1 MTNQEFIE
9 LLHSSKMD
17 LVWNRLAGLITR
29 YFRTKVTGAR
39 FLPARGP
46 AVIAANHSGFCG
58 FDVVVLS
65 HIINEY
71 SARTAKI
78 LAHRAYFDFFQLLRQ
93 VSESFGLRKASILN
107 GTEVLQNE
115 DLLLIFP
122 EAENG
127 NFKSS
132 MQMYDL
138 QHFHTGFVRMAI
150 MTGSPIVPA
159 LIIGAE
165 ESNFNLGNID
175 LTGYLKNLRIP
186 IPINLIPL
194 PAKWQI
200 KFLKPVS
207 VRKYKK
213 EDADNCELVAAIA
226 LEIQNQMQVELL
238 KMIKSRK
245 TIYV

>member
-1 MTNQEFIE
+1 MTSQEFIQ
-9 LLHSSKMD
+9 LIHSSKMD
-17 LVWNRLAGLITR
+17 LVWNKLAGLIVR

-39 FLPARGP
+39 FLPDHGP
-46 AVIAANHSGFCG
+46 AIIAANHSGFCG

-65 HIINEY
+65 HIIHENSE
-71 SARTAKI
+71 RPVKI
-78 LAHRAYFDFFQLLRQ
+78 LAHRAYFDLFQTLRQ
-93 VSESFGLRKASILN
+93 ISESFGLRKASIQN
-107 GTEVLQNE
+107 GADILHNQ
-115 DLLLIFP
+115 DLLIVFP

-132 MQMYDL
+132 LHMYEL
-138 QHFHTGFVRMAI
+138 QTFHTGFVRMAI
-150 MTGSPIVPA
+150 MTGSPIIPT

-175 LTGYLKNLRIP
+175 LTGYLKHLRIP
-186 IPINLIPL
+186 IPLNLIPL

-213 EDADNCELVAAIA
+213 EDADDKDLVAGLA
-226 LEIQNQMQVELL
+226 LDIQNRMQVELL